1 MKKLLLAALCCAAL
15 ATTAMAQTQAKPKK
29 AAPVVIAPDT
39 LGDLKA
45 EFEYQEQQLAPYLK
59 LYEDAKEKRMA
70 CVHSIFDS
78 PVGHPGCHVQ
88 ERDIIRVGQMAEATA
103 VKYTAA
109 KDAYER
115 EQRKANRSK

>member
-1 MKKLLLAALCCAAL
+1 
-15 ATTAMAQTQAKPKK
+15 
-29 AAPVVIAPDT
+29 
-39 LGDLKA
+39 
-45 EFEYQEQQLAPYLK
+45 
-59 LYEDAKEKRMA
+59 
-70 CVHSIFDS
+70 
-78 PVGHPGCHVQ
+78 VQ